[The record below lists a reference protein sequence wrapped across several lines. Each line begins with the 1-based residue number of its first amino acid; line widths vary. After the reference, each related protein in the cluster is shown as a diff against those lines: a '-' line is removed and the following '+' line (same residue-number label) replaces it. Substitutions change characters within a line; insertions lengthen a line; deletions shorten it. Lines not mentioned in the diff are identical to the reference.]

1 MLAMLRVSRTREPF
15 ADTLMISPMPLP
27 VNETASLP
35 PWPSTVSLWSPGC
48 QMK

>member
-15 ADTLMISPMPLP
+15 ADTLSSSPMPLP

-35 PWPSTVSLWSPGC
+35 PWPSTISLCRPGAR
-48 QMK
+48 